1 MNNLNSIAFSI
12 QRYNKSLLNNFIF
25 AGFWGFGVGVGV
37 ASNSVAVLFAKVM
50 QPELRIIA
58 MNATKTPA
66 MRSNPII
73 LFQLNS
79 ITAIATLKT
88 EAGDN

>member
-1 MNNLNSIAFSI
+1 MGID
-12 QRYNKSLLNNFIF
+12 
-25 AGFWGFGVGVGV
+25 AGVCFGVGVGVGVGVGIGVGVGVGV